1 MQKNAHLLHELL
13 ADKKHEEEIYILD
26 CLEHSR
32 EIDFSKISERSIQQ
46 VMATVSYLEED
57 SNFPIGLIDSKTLL
71 EIIMIAETSL
81 DTDLSCFYTSQFYLM
96 EIFIRMYKLGIPVK
110 IITQLI

>member
-1 MQKNAHLLHELL
+1 MKLLFTYNHEKVRKYLLSLKMQKNAHLLHELL

-46 VMATVSYLEED
+46 VMVRRFLFRRGLQ
-57 SNFPIGLIDSKTLL
+57 FP
-71 EIIMIAETSL
+71 
-81 DTDLSCFYTSQFYLM
+81 Y
-96 EIFIRMYKLGIPVK
+96 
-110 IITQLI
+110 